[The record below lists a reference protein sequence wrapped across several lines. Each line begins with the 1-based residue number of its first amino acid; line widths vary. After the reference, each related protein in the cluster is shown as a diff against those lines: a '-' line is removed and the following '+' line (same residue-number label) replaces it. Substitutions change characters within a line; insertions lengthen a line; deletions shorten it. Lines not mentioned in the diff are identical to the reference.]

1 VVIVQVE
8 VDGPLVELLTRLGWL
23 PEADVHDR
31 AEIGAAIA
39 ALLRDAAG

>member
-1 VVIVQVE
+1 MWVGVEIDAPVVSL
-8 VDGPLVELLTRLGWL
+8 LVRLGWL
-23 PEADVHDR
+23 PDADVHDR